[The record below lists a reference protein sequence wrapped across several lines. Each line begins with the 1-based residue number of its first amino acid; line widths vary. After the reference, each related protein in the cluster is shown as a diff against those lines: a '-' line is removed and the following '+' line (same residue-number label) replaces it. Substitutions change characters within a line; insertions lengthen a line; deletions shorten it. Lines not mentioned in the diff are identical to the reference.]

1 MISNENN
8 YHEEQ
13 YGRRNHTDGNT
24 SDDSLLLM
32 ADDDEDKTPL
42 LNGTDHTL
50 ALREETLAH
59 QSLIRSTHCHVP
71 DDKFDYGAR
80 NRLILVL
87 IICILFVGIEIA
99 GIFLH

>member
-32 ADDDEDKTPL
+32 ADDDESKTPL
-42 LNGTDHTL
+42 LNGTDNTS
-50 ALREETLAH
+50 AIREE
-59 QSLIRSTHCHVP
+59 SLSHRSLLRSTHCHVP

-87 IICILFVGIEIA
+87 IICILFVIIEV
-99 GIFLH
+99 GGMYLD